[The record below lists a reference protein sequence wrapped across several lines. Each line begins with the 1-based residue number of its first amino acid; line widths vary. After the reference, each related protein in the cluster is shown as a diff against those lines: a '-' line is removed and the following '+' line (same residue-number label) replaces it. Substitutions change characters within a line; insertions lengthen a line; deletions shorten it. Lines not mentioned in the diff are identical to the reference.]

1 MTVNKKNI
9 FYPALLCL
17 WAVFLLIR
25 YSDHRYFDTPLPSAG
40 NGEIGNGTG
49 KTASVRATII
59 ELRNNLFK
67 ERKPAGRASLLENLG
82 YAYFDLYK
90 GTGDRNM
97 LDSALFFIQQATI
110 EKPGDAQLH
119 CNSGGLFSEIGDA
132 QHALQQYELAL
143 HADSTHIL
151 ALLNAGMCSYFA
163 FGRRPD
169 AAHYFTRALAVDSL
183 LPLCHGLLG
192 LISLDEKDSGAA
204 RENFEKEVAADRLAL
219 VKNRFPLTPENVR
232 FAASNAHCKLMELYS
247 TKFPDRTKA
256 YRHFD
261 EYCKIENDPSKR
273 ENASLEMKR
282 YWGGK

>member
-97 LDSALFFIQQATI
+97 LDSALFFI
-110 EKPGDAQLH
+110 
-119 CNSGGLFSEIGDA
+119 
-132 QHALQQYELAL
+132 
-143 HADSTHIL
+143 
-151 ALLNAGMCSYFA
+151 
-163 FGRRPD
+163 
-169 AAHYFTRALAVDSL
+169 
-183 LPLCHGLLG
+183 
-192 LISLDEKDSGAA
+192 
-204 RENFEKEVAADRLAL
+204 
-219 VKNRFPLTPENVR
+219 
-232 FAASNAHCKLMELYS
+232 
-247 TKFPDRTKA
+247 
-256 YRHFD
+256 
-261 EYCKIENDPSKR
+261 
-273 ENASLEMKR
+273 
-282 YWGGK
+282 